1 MYVYHK
7 GGYIKLD
14 QLAWKGWA
22 VPQRCLHAEEAKNLG
37 AARPIWLNISAV
49 SMWGW
54 RPGRLL
60 GIHGSSVCWRGPTV
74 WSWML
79 AKVDSS
85 IVSGQTHSPAGSGD
99 RRQPCSFF
107 APLNIWV
114 SSWKAL
120 PTLGEGLFLSEPFL
134 EMPTRLPS
142 GVCLLVDSR
151 PNIFGSQDEP
161 SCHVTSPTPALDLM
175 PSWWHL
181 PCRDGVTVKEL
192 VTCAFN
198 VWPPNTSLKKIK

>member
-1 MYVYHK
+1 MK
-7 GGYIKLD
+7 
-14 QLAWKGWA
+14 
-22 VPQRCLHAEEAKNLG
+22 RLG
-37 AARPIWLNISAV
+37 SPTE
-49 SMWGW
+49 M
-54 RPGRLL
+54 
-60 GIHGSSVCWRGPTV
+60 SVCWRGREPGSCSARVTEHLSSLNV
-74 WSWML
+74 VMKAWKTPGNSWVFSLLKGRTIWSWML

-114 SSWKAL
+114 SSWEAL

-151 PNIFGSQDEP
+151 PNLFSSQDEL
-161 SCHVTSPTPALDLM
+161 SCHVTSPSRSGFDAIMMASPM
-175 PSWWHL
+175 
-181 PCRDGVTVKEL
+181 
-192 VTCAFN
+192 
-198 VWPPNTSLKKIK
+198 